1 MLPTIPFWGLM
12 LWSIAFEME
21 KDRDME
27 KKQKMKESCDVNKQP
42 LLHINLMQ
50 KRRYNMNTVQRKKEE
65 REEERERD

>member
-27 KKQKMKESCDVNKQP
+27 KKQKMKEYTEKVSLTFGNPIFSRAHEAMSTPKDCLFV
-42 LLHINLMQ
+42 
-50 KRRYNMNTVQRKKEE
+50 EE
-65 REEERERD
+65 